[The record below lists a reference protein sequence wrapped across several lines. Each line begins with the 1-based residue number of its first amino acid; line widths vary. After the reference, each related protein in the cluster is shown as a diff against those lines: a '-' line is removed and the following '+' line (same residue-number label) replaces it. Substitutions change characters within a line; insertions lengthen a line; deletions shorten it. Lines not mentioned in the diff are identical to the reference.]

1 MTLAEHLK
9 KQRIKHII
17 SSYQLNGSEVEACEN
32 ELDQL
37 LERYP
42 SAWIELALA
51 DAIAHHWAAIP
62 MPRGLAFFNH
72 VHESLQQWERT
83 GIFSPLSPDDFQHIT
98 GLNPSSIFEPFDPP
112 PPSMV
117 RPH

>member
-9 KQRIKHII
+9 KQRVKHIV
-17 SSYQLNGSEVEACEN
+17 SSYQLNGSEVEACEQ

-42 SAWIELALA
+42 SAWIEFAFA
-51 DAIAHHWAAIP
+51 DAIAHHWATLP
-62 MPRGLAFFNH
+62 MPRGLVLFNH
-72 VHESLQQWERT
+72 VRESLQQWERT
-83 GIFSPLSPDDFQHIT
+83 GVSSTLSPDDFQHIT

-112 PPSMV
+112 PSIV
-117 RPH
+117 HRH